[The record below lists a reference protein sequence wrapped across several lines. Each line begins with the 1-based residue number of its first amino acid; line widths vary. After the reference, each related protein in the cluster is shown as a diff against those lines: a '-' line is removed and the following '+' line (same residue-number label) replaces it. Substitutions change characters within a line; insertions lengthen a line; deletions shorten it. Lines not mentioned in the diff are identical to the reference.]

1 MLKNLVVGKLVGIFF
16 YHSYIKLS
24 FIKEIMDDGPIHF
37 YNGDFHENVIWSR
50 VTKDITKLELSLL
63 NT

>member
-37 YNGDFHENVIWSR
+37 YNGDFHENVI
-50 VTKDITKLELSLL
+50 
-63 NT
+63 